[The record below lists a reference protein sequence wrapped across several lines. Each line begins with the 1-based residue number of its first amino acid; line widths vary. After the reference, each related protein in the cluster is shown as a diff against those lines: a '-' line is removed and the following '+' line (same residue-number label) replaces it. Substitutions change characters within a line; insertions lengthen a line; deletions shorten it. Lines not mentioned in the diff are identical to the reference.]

1 MAVNKVIIGNEVRL
15 DLTSDTVSADKLLS
29 GITAHDK
36 SGEKITGTCN
46 FDIDSSE
53 ATAAVAEVLSG
64 KSFAARGEMLTGT
77 MPNNGSVSGAI
88 TEKAQEYPI
97 PMGFHDGSG
106 KVAISTAEQD
116 KLIPLNIKQG
126 VEILGVTG
134 TYGGEAATAH
144 SKTVTPTLLEQ
155 TVLPDEGYDYLSQVT
170 VGAIPVTETENSAG
184 GITLK
189 VGG

>member
-15 DLTSDTVSADKLLS
+15 DLTGDTVSADKLLS

-64 KSFAARGEMLTGT
+64 RSFAARGEMLTGT
-77 MPNNGSVSGAI
+77 MPDNGAVSGVI

-116 KLIPLNIKQG
+116 KLIPSNIKQG
-126 VEILGVTG
+126 IEILGITG

-144 SKTVTPTLLEQ
+144 SKTVTPTLSAQ
-155 TVLPDEGYDYLSQVT
+155 TVLPDSGYDYLSQVT
-170 VGAIPVTETENSAG
+170 VAAIPITETENSAG

-189 VGG
+189 VGE

>member
-77 MPNNGSVSGAI
+77 MPDNGSVSGAI

-106 KVAISTAEQD
+106 KVSINSTEQA
-116 KLIPLNIKQG
+116 KLIPANLKQG

-134 TYGGEAATAH
+134 SYSGEAVKAH
-144 SKTVTPTLLEQ
+144 SKNVTPSLSAQ
-155 TVLPDEGYDYLSQVT
+155 TVLPDSGYDYLSQVT

>member
-1 MAVNKVIIGNEVRL
+1 MAVNKVIIGNEVKL

-64 KSFAARGEMLTGT
+64 RTFAARGEMLTGT
-77 MPNNGSVSGAI
+77 MPDNGAVSGVI

-116 KLIPLNIKQG
+116 KLIPSNIKQG

-134 TYGGEAATAH
+134 TYGGETATAH

-155 TVLPDEGYDYLSQVT
+155 TVLPDSGYDYLSQVT
-170 VGAIPVTETENSAG
+170 VAAIPITETENSAG

>member
-1 MAVNKVIIGNEVRL
+1 
-15 DLTSDTVSADKLLS
+15 
-29 GITAHDK
+29 
-36 SGEKITGTCN
+36 
-46 FDIDSSE
+46 
-53 ATAAVAEVLSG
+53 
-64 KSFAARGEMLTGT
+64 MLTGT
-77 MPNNGSVSGAI
+77 MPNNGSVSGVI

-106 KVAISTAEQD
+106 KVSIDSTEQA
-116 KLIPLNIKQG
+116 KLIPANLKQG

-134 TYGGEAATAH
+134 SYSGEAVKAH
-144 SKTVTPTLLEQ
+144 SKTVTPTLSAQ
-155 TVLPDEGYDYLSQVT
+155 TVLPDGGYDYLSQVT

>member
-1 MAVNKVIIGNEVRL
+1 MAINKVIIGTEVKL
-15 DLTSDTVSADKLLS
+15 DLTADTVSADKLLK
-29 GITAHDK
+29 GTTAHDK
-36 SGEKITGTCN
+36 SGEKIEGTCT
-46 FDIDSSE
+46 FDVDTSE

-64 KSFAARGEMLTGT
+64 KTFAARGEMMTGT
-77 MPNNGSVSGAI
+77 MPNNGAVSGTI

-106 KVAISTAEQD
+106 KVSIDSTEQA
-116 KLIPLNIKQG
+116 KLIPSNLKQG

-134 TYGGEAATAH
+134 SYSGEAVTAH
-144 SKTVTPTLLEQ
+144 SKTVTPSFTEQ

-184 GITLK
+184 GITLTI
-189 VGG
+189 GG